1 LAAASARISSGGSS
15 SSSSSRTLSRQLP
28 TLLSAAEPLAGT
40 DAADGLGAQGPAAAP
55 AAEEGGIAAPEG
67 LAEAATGSTLSCSS
81 WKEAAGQSTPAAAW
95 GSSWLQQL
103 SSSTRTSAVQGFAC
117 VAELCGESAA
127 VLAEAVWAGF
137 SS

>member
-1 LAAASARISSGGSS
+1 LAAASARISSGGSG
-15 SSSSSRTLSRQLP
+15 SRTLSRQLP
-28 TLLSAAEPLAGT
+28 TLLTAAAFLAGT
-40 DAADGLGAQGPAAAP
+40 DAADVLGAQ
-55 AAEEGGIAAPEG
+55 EEGGIAAAEG
-67 LAEAATGSTLSCSS
+67 LAAAISSTLSCSS
-81 WKEAAGQSTPAAAW
+81 WKEAAGQSTPAAAR